1 MSTRRQRER
10 RWAFMEEVEKER
22 QKAVETTKGSEEPK
36 KPRKRGTPAKRS
48 EK

>member
-10 RWAFMEEVEKER
+10 RWAFMEAVEKER
-22 QKAVETTKGSEEPK
+22 QKAEAPKDSEEPK

-48 EK
+48 KK